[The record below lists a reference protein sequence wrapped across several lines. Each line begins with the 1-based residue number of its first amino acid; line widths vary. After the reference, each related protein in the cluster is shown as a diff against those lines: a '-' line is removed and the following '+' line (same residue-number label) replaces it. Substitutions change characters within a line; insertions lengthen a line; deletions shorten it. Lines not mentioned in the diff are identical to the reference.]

1 MTEPKLFW
9 IGSVGRQHLCNGKC
23 GKLLQRGSPSI
34 GGFRHRYCL
43 LFGHKLIKD
52 TSNTINKDLE
62 EIESTHLKEIIKE
75 RLIGEE

>member
-1 MTEPKLFW
+1 VFCCLEAPSFRE
-9 IGSVGRQHLCNGKC
+9 GRM
-23 GKLLQRGSPSI
+23 S
-34 GGFRHRYCL
+34 